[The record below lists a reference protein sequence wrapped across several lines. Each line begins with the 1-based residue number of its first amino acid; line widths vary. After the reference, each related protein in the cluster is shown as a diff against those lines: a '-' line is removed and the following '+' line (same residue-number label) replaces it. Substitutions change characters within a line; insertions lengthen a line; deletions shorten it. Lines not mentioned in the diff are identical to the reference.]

1 MAISSAINSICFFD
15 NFIIKID
22 RHLHNC
28 KPLLIVPF
36 FHFDNFQLF
45 SNEEKSKIEKQE
57 KKKNKQLKIS

>member
-22 RHLHNC
+22 HRLHSC

-36 FHFDNFQLF
+36 FHFDNFLLYL
-45 SNEEKSKIEKQE
+45 NKEKSKIEKQE